1 VDEGR
6 GQWRGRKGDSAAAG
20 DDAQIELVQGD
31 SLQGYPVD
39 LREDEARG
47 GHTIERH
54 VGKSEAYLKTEVQE
68 MARAMVERDEDPRG
82 VRLGSFTSLQSATRL
97 VNSTLAQN
105 RDVVD
110 EVIRGQRGGEEVDA
124 IFDSPTGYEAY
135 LPRRNLYRICVT
147 LTAYAWSSL
156 AIQALPEVTAYSRPF
171 QDTEVAMPDQE
182 EYVIEIYTSPKGVV
196 VETVVNGKLEYLQA
210 KMFLNMLTERTY
222 KPECMPRPIP
232 SATPT
237 GTS

>member
-6 GQWRGRKGDSAAAG
+6 GQGGAGEGDSAAAG

-135 LPRRNLYRICVT
+135 LPRPQSVPYMRDTYGVRVVIARDPGSSRGYSV
-147 LTAYAWSSL
+147 LTA
-156 AIQALPEVTAYSRPF
+156 F
-171 QDTEVAMPDQE
+171 
-182 EYVIEIYTSPKGVV
+182 
-196 VETVVNGKLEYLQA
+196 
-210 KMFLNMLTERTY
+210 
-222 KPECMPRPIP
+222 PRY
-232 SATPT
+232 
-237 GTS
+237 